1 VTPKRSLITRRELP
15 TRLERLGPATNQFNE
30 LLAWIL
36 AETEAP
42 RRILDVG
49 GGGSF
54 YDFAGL
60 LRPHAEWM
68 TGVDPSPS
76 VLDRPWLDEAH
87 AATVERY
94 AEGRT
99 GAELF
104 DLAVCLYVVEHV
116 DHPLEFLRAVRSLLK
131 DGGSCFGV
139 TPNLWHYFG
148 MISAAAT
155 RVGAEDWLLHRVRP
169 SELIEAYH
177 SPVRY
182 RMNSVRAL
190 TGFAAAAGFKG
201 VEVRGLEQPGM
212 FETYFPDQLK
222 VLPKSYSSLVNRLGS
237 ARLCGTLIFCLQ
249 A

>member
-1 VTPKRSLITRRELP
+1 M
-15 TRLERLGPATNQFNE
+15 RLERLPANTNQFDE
-30 LLAWIL
+30 LLTWIL
-36 AETEAP
+36 ADTKAP

-68 TGVDPSPS
+68 VGVDPAPS

-87 AATVERY
+87 AATVEEF
-94 AEGRT
+94 ASSGQT
-99 GAELF
+99 GGGLF

-116 DHPLEFLRAVRSLLK
+116 DRPLDFLSAVRSLLK

-148 MISAAAT
+148 LISAAAT
-155 RVGAEDWLLHRVRP
+155 RIGIEDWLLHRVRP
-169 SELIEAYH
+169 TELIEAYH

-190 TGFAAAAGFKG
+190 AGYAARAGFKA
-201 VEVRGLEQPGM
+201 VEVRGLEQSGM

-222 VLPKSYSSLVNRLGS
+222 MLPRTYSKLVNRIGS
-237 ARLCGTLIFCLQ
+237 TPLCGTLMFHLQ

>member
-1 VTPKRSLITRRELP
+1 MPDRVP
-15 TRLERLGPATNQFNE
+15 TRLERLPPTTNQFDE
-30 LLAWIL
+30 LMAWIL
-36 AETEAP
+36 AETKAP
-42 RRILDVG
+42 RRVLDVG

-68 TGVDPSPS
+68 VGVDPSTS
-76 VLDRPWLDEAH
+76 VLDRPWLDDAH
-87 AATVERY
+87 AATVEQF
-94 AEGRT
+94 AASGRA
-99 GAELF
+99 GVELF

-116 DHPLEFLRAVRSLLK
+116 EHPVEFLTGVRSLLK

-148 MISAAAT
+148 LISAAAT
-155 RVGAEDWLLHRVRP
+155 RVGVEDWLLHRVRP

-182 RMNSVRAL
+182 RMNSVRSL
-190 TGFAAAAGFKG
+190 SSCAAAAGFKAM
-201 VEVRGLEQPGM
+201 EVRGLEQPGM
-212 FETYFPDQLK
+212 FETYFPDRLK
-222 VLPKSYSSLVNRLGS
+222 VLARTYSRLVNRLGS
-237 ARLCGTLIFCLQ
+237 TRLCGTLIFRLQ